1 MTRRVEGV
9 ARLEVGGANRARA
22 ASGGTGG
29 IKAFQG
35 KGARKARLLNEAVR
49 GASKLVALMTLLCA
63 STVLAQTTD
72 GVATWNSRAIVF
84 DGDGNPID
92 MSQPIDRALY
102 PTGIWL
108 QWTVSCVV
116 TGNNQGL
123 AGAIVSM
130 GVKEESAPFGTWAP
144 VEQDAGNLYLAPVYK
159 APGTAVNG
167 TVGDNATAGG
177 LGAGPGASKGWPVAG
192 VFYVDQM
199 GMGYLDWS
207 GRRYKTTVPKGWIG
221 NQQWGMGLDSRKAA
235 ILRDGV
241 DGTYDLTEGVVEL
254 THVPNGT
261 YHSAFDPLDKNIK
274 SRVLN
279 VGQDLN
285 QDLPAVDF
293 IDVPIVRGDTFS
305 FTIVPEPATLLLLA
319 GAGLLARRRRA

>member
-35 KGARKARLLNEAVR
+35 KGARKARLLNEAVK

-92 MSQPIDRALY
+92 MSQPINPALY
-102 PTGIWL
+102 PTGVWL
-108 QWTVSCVV
+108 QWTISCVV

-123 AGAIVSM
+123 AGAMVSW
-130 GVKEESAPFGTWAP
+130 GIQDASGNWAPF
-144 VEQDAGNLYLAPVYK
+144 VQDPANLYLAPVYK

-167 TVGDNATAGG
+167 TVADNATAGG
-177 LGAGPGASKGWPVAG
+177 LGAGPGAAKGWPEAHL
-192 VFYVDQM
+192 FYIDEM
-199 GMGYLDWS
+199 GMGYLDWQA
-207 GRRYKTTVPKGWIG
+207 RRYKTTTPKGWIG

-241 DGTYDLTEGVVEL
+241 DGTYDLTEGLVEL

-261 YHSAFDPLDKNIK
+261 YHSAFDPLDKNIM

-285 QDLPAVDF
+285 PDLPAAGMT
-293 IDVPIVRGDTFS
+293 DVPIVRGDTFS

-319 GAGLLARRRRA
+319 GAGLLAHRRRD